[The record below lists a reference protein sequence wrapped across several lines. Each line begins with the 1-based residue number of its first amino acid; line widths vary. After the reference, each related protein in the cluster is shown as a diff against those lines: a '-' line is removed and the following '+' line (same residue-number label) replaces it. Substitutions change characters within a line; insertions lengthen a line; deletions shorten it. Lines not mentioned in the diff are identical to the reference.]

1 MMNEAIVEKVKALI
15 AAPSCYA
22 GLKKIA
28 EEYIAALGSDREKE
42 AGRKLVAELEADVLS
57 IDDVLAFF
65 ESDAGEKT
73 FGAEQAAAYAA
84 HAREVKAK
92 GGKWCAGKRDSGQK
106 RGALLKHSNHFM
118 KRENIR
124 EAGTL
129 SFLFY
134 LMMEMSFRFL
144 FGT

>member
-1 MMNEAIVEKVKALI
+1 MNEAIVEKVKALI

-57 IDDVLAFF
+57 IDDVLAFLNRMQGKNIWR
-65 ESDAGEKT
+65 EAGSSLCGTCPGSEGEGRQVVRLSCLCT
-73 FGAEQAAAYAA
+73 
-84 HAREVKAK
+84 
-92 GGKWCAGKRDSGQK
+92 GKRDSGQK
-106 RGALLKHSNHFM
+106 RGALLKHSNYFM

-129 SFLFY
+129 SFCF
-134 LMMEMSFRFL
+134 
-144 FGT
+144 T